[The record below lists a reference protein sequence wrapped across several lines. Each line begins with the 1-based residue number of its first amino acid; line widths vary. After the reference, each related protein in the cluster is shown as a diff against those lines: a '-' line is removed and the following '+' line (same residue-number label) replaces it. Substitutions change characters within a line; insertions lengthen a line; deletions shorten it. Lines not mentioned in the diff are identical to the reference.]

1 MVKQESANKTIPT
14 YFSHSYRLED
24 QEINET
30 FWRLFSQAGFS
41 FFVDPPSDTTIH
53 THLERMM
60 GRCSAC
66 VAVISRRR
74 DVARFFCSRFV
85 LYEYGLSL
93 QARRPRLLL
102 IDRRVP
108 NSPFQALP
116 PEQIHYFSADKPEER
131 QDDLINKIKELR
143 RVAATFPNRLHLE
156 RKSIAILVPRDRSR
170 CGYAD
175 RKTLKLIEEAAD
187 LAGFTIEV
195 LAIPIDHNA
204 FFALKLDKYEAVIL
218 DVRGTD
224 LPEWA
229 FAYVYGR
236 LIPSIKLVR
245 VRPNE
250 MPAEVQLPPLVK
262 GLRMDE
268 REPGVESVTYWRD
281 ADDLVWQLARAF
293 CKLDE
298 EQTVFK
304 TGRQGDL
311 YFESIGRRPARVFIS
326 NANKANR
333 LAHRLSEELR
343 LRNIEQFQYKEPDAI
358 SPGSNWQQKILS
370 EVDACNV
377 FVALIG
383 QGYEKSEWCIK
394 EMKRAR
400 ARLPQLQLLPYTV
413 EKTDVSFMGKLQ
425 VAALPT
431 DADKAVS
438 RVLEEIQRRLT
449 RDEHGAN
456 RRLRRTTLLG
466 ASRESTIDAIRHISR
481 AAWPKLL
488 SQIRDAGVTVSTP
501 DRDDGPVRQREIA
514 EQLFMDVQR
523 SDFEPS
529 ENDVMEALM
538 RALADL
544 APAKHRAV
552 SKDVARRIA
561 ARPSENSPDHTGPRV
576 LFRRSL
582 PPSAGP

>member
-1 MVKQESANKTIPT
+1 MAIPT

-24 QEINET
+24 QKLNET

-60 GRCSAC
+60 GRCSAF
-66 VAVISRRR
+66 VAVINRRR
-74 DVARFFCSRFV
+74 EVAPFFCSRFV
-85 LYEYGLSL
+85 LYEYGLSI

-102 IDRRVP
+102 IDKRVP
-108 NSPFQALP
+108 VPPFQALP
-116 PEQIHYFSADKPEER
+116 PEQIHYFSADQPEER
-131 QDDLINKIKELR
+131 QNDLIGKIKELR
-143 RVAATFPNRLHLE
+143 RVATTFPNRLRLE
-156 RKSIAILVPRDRSR
+156 RKPIAILVPHDRSR

-175 RKTLKLIEEAAD
+175 RRTLKLIEEAAG

-195 LAIPIDHNA
+195 LEIPVDHNA
-204 FFALKLDKYEAVIL
+204 FFALELDDREAVIL

-236 LIPSIKLVR
+236 LIPSIKLVQ

-250 MPAEVQLPPLVK
+250 MPAEVQLPALVE

-281 ADDLVWQLARAF
+281 TEDLIWQLARAF
-293 CKLDE
+293 RKLDE

-304 TGRQGDL
+304 NGRQGEL
-311 YFESIGRRPARVFIS
+311 YFESIGRRPAHVFIS
-326 NANKANR
+326 NANKANP

-343 LRNIEQFQYKEPDAI
+343 LRNIQQFQYKEPDAI
-358 SPGSNWQQKILS
+358 SPGYNWQNKILS
-370 EVDACNV
+370 EVDASNV

-383 QGYEKSEWCIK
+383 QGYAKSEWCDK
-394 EMKRAR
+394 EMRRAR
-400 ARLPQLQLLPYTV
+400 ARLPELELLPYAV
-413 EKTDVSFMGKLQ
+413 EKTDVTFMDELQ
-425 VAALPT
+425 VSSLPV
-431 DADKAVS
+431 DPDKAVN
-438 RVLEEIQRRLT
+438 RVLEEIRRRLT
-449 RDEHGAN
+449 RNKYGAN
-456 RRLRRTTLLG
+456 RQLRRTTLLG
-466 ASRESTIDAIRHISR
+466 ASRESTIDAIRHVSR

-488 SQIRDAGVTVSTP
+488 SRIRDAGVTLSTP
-501 DRDDGPVRQREIA
+501 DRDRGPVRNREIA

-529 ENDVMEALM
+529 DNDVMEALM

-544 APAKHRAV
+544 APPKHRAV
-552 SKDVARRIA
+552 TEDVMRRLA
-561 ARPSENSPDHTGPRV
+561 ARPSENGP
-576 LFRRSL
+576 
-582 PPSAGP
+582 